1 MKYNVDV
8 WLDMDGVLADFDA
21 GAQRQL
27 GTDNTYKFEFV
38 HGTQAFWDGLNENP
52 YFFGDLP
59 VMRDAPILLDA
70 LRGVKLGVLT
80 ALPHSKADSVREQK
94 TDWVRE
100 NVEYYLNAEIPV
112 VCCLT
117 RDKPD
122 YCTPG
127 SVLIDDRAVN
137 RDMWTL
143 KGGRF
148 IVHTDA
154 RSSIY
159 QLKNFGVIA

>member
-1 MKYNVDV
+1 
-8 WLDMDGVLADFDA
+8 MDGVLADFDA

-38 HGTQAFWDGLNENP
+38 HGTKAFWDGLNKSP
-52 YFFGDLP
+52 YFFADLP
-59 VMRDAPILLDA
+59 PMRDMEVLLDA
-70 LRGVKLGVLT
+70 VSNTRVGVLT
-80 ALPHSKADSVREQK
+80 ALPHSEAASVETQKRE
-94 TDWVRE
+94 WVRE
-100 NVEYYLNAEIPV
+100 HVEFYLNGPVPV

-117 RDKPD
+117 KDKPD

-127 SVLIDDRAVN
+127 SVLIDDRAIN